1 MTHQSAEPARTA
13 PTGETPSRMFTIPEL
28 ELNLTTLA
36 APDVPVT
43 VRSMLRLR
51 LPLWCVTGAAA
62 DDIGLAAVELASNAC
77 DATPSAEISFKARFD
92 PVAAT
97 VWVGVWDS
105 SPYRPT
111 PRNPELSPET
121 IDALP
126 DGHEFGGWGLPI
138 VLALSL
144 ESGASSTPA
153 GKWVY
158 AIFKGNPG

>member
-1 MTHQSAEPARTA
+1 MAHESTETTRTA
-13 PTGETPSRMFTIPEL
+13 SAGKTPSRMFTIPEL

-36 APDVPVT
+36 APDVPAT

-51 LPLWCVTGAAA
+51 LPSWCVTGAAA
-62 DDIGLAAVELASNAC
+62 DDIELAAVELASNAC
-77 DATPSAEISFKARFD
+77 AATPATEISFKARFD

-111 PRNPELSPET
+111 PRNPELSLEA

-126 DGHEFGGWGLPI
+126 EDHEFGGWGLSI

-144 ESGASSTPA
+144 ESGVSSTPA

-158 AIFKGNPG
+158 AVFKGTPG